1 MSTRKRNTAIAL
13 TGAVALASGAYA
25 LGSQSGGGS
34 AVADD
39 SPDRPALEIG
49 SRFAGDPGELR
60 RHLRDGPFG
69 LDRIAEKLGVEE
81 SELRDALA
89 DARPEPPDPPKPRDF
104 AEELANE
111 LGIATDR
118 VEAALERVH
127 ERTKQEMEQRH
138 DEFLDELAN
147 RLNVDRDKVE
157 DAFGEFGPPMFRWR
171 HP

>member
-25 LGSQSGGGS
+25 LGSQSDSGS
-34 AVADD
+34 AVAADP
-39 SPDRPALEIG
+39 PDRPALEIHG
-49 SRFAGDPGELR
+49 GDPGELR
-60 RHLRDGPFG
+60 RQLRGGPFG
-69 LDRIAEKLGVEE
+69 LDRLADRLGVEE
-81 SELRDALA
+81 SELRDALE
-89 DARPEPPDPPKPRDF
+89 DARPEPPDPPKPGDF

-127 ERTKQEMEQRH
+127 DRTEQEMERRH
-138 DEFLDELAN
+138 DELLDELAN
-147 RLNVDRDKVE
+147 RLNLDRDKVE
-157 DAFGEFGPPMFRWR
+157 DAFDEFGPPFFRWR